1 MTRIMLVED
10 HQIVR
15 EGLKKIISDEGDM
28 VVAAEF
34 ANGAEAMAKID
45 SEDYDLV
52 LLDLSLPGRSGMDVL
67 KHIRGRKPDL
77 PVLVISAYPE
87 EDYGIRVLK
96 AGAAGFLSKA
106 GDASDV
112 INAIRTVIRGGKYL
126 SPALAD
132 KLIGAIG
139 GSLDISLHQTL
150 SNREYEVFR
159 LIASGKTVTEISHEM
174 ALSVKTISTYK
185 TRILEKMKLKNK
197 TDLTRYAFEHGLFD

>member
-185 TRILEKMKLKNK
+185 TRILDKMKLKNK
-197 TDLTRYAFEHGLFD
+197 TDLTRYAFEHNLFD